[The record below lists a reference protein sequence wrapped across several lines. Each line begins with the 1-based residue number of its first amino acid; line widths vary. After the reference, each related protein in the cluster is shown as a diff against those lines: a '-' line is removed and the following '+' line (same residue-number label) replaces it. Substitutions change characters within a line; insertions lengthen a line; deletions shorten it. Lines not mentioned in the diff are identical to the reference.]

1 MPLPDFI
8 PYTDEELKEKQLGP
22 YASGASAPSIAGA
35 NAPVQTPVAQTPED
49 LSQLELVPYTGD
61 ELVTAVE
68 GDITKQLTL
77 GEFEKYRRAKSL
89 EPEKTWNQ
97 RMSEFGEGAQM
108 AGEEF
113 FGGIWSAAS
122 QGFYITDPEKG
133 IKTLASAFARGGVD
147 MFTIFEDI
155 FSKDFYAADTYE
167 DFLEDMDWTDDEYS
181 RKIYVSELSKDK
193 VRFNLKRAFMAE
205 REKWRKGESK
215 TILPFVGEIEGEDV
229 KGAEGFGYLT
239 DFTVAVPGLSAFTR
253 IPSAAAKGVGK
264 VGNLGGKVVGG
275 IGRTGTQI
283 SDKVAEQVG
292 KVIPDASTT
301 TTRVAT
307 IAGAGVTGQPLIG
320 AALLVP
326 EASKALDLS
335 GRLGQKISQ
344 ELGKRPSQFGVLE
357 RVAMN
362 SSVDPQIRKLA
373 RILNA
378 GGIGDKLL
386 SGSGSLALGVGTGMV
401 VGGVLGGLA
410 QGDDGFWQGAG
421 GGFAVGGPASL
432 GGVGLSKLTG
442 HARRSAEDADIMRFL
457 ESQAEKGVDPKQ
469 AMAKLGRDAL
479 LKTAT
484 LAKVF
489 QGDVRVN
496 LLDNAGYAKA
506 HRAGAAAWNKDTKTI
521 DINMDAADAKHNVLH
536 EFGHAIF
543 DSPVVN
549 KNEIVAEINRIYGES
564 VVDGMATNYVEK
576 LAENR
581 FRNQHFKNNPTSKLA
596 GDALAAWKQGKT
608 FKNAKGQTVKA
619 ADYELSVKMERQD
632 QIAQHGMDW
641 IVSEIFAEDFVGATV
656 DRNIN
661 SLRKGKSHPSFFHL
675 AGHILRT
682 KANVFSRMGGKINEH
697 GIVDGKYAS
706 RIFGEMT
713 GDKKFKKTLRNYI
726 RDRGRHFDELARRTR
741 KKDGAGP
748 KEDITRMG
756 DHAGFWRD
764 RGDGT
769 FENDFAVKNAKGEV
783 TIKDA
788 EQIAQDLHN
797 RAESVR
803 KLRDALVAR
812 GVIGREDKR
821 GLGARLNEKGDVE
834 VSGQILPDDVIDSL
848 DLPQQMKDQLK
859 VLNNLVKNTG
869 TAMVWYNGISTTKNG
884 SMRDVIKTTK
894 DGTPDLRGTTR
905 MWRRNLRKFM
915 GNIKS
920 TRREIKPIGYTITK
934 EGNITVELVDIDA
947 IHDKVHRWQKDTDK
961 NGRPKLE
968 LWGNDVGKFYD
979 DLKVYMQNHRDGLG
993 GAEGIGE
1000 AKRNAFRAF
1009 LMRDMTGSGGISPM
1023 HDILNNRSVDRTS
1036 MVKSFRLDRI
1046 GSVDGTMRDDFHFDY
1061 YKVKENLMPDGTPK
1075 VKEHGQTIEFNEAM
1089 GERFM
1094 PVAPEGA
1101 RYMDLRDMQ
1110 GEKMVALSI
1119 DRLGHGVRTLAS
1131 GAASELAAQG
1141 GRAFMWLEG
1150 KWASY
1155 SDSPFKSLFK
1165 HLRDVGTEY
1174 VALSVLGELNHNNTR
1189 YGMRLFGES
1198 LLDAVRR
1205 KEITKNHANAYI
1217 EGITNTT
1224 SNIAKMQK
1232 NKRVAER
1239 EVLRKIRSVQQFI
1252 DAVDAGEL
1260 THLTGEVLT
1269 GQRKQVGA
1277 ALNVSRKEAEAFG
1290 FGPTAT
1296 ARMAVDGGL
1305 WDEKKF
1311 PIGTVVAVMKVSPDT
1326 PIIHEPNLHYH
1337 YGHTIKVEPIAYFNE
1352 FYPLSSVSRGRS
1364 RKAPTIDKKTGKKK
1378 KRGNVFLKSGKV
1390 SPQPLQAIVPELD
1403 LVTAGKMG
1411 PPIDHPVNYMP
1422 DVPQGAYSRSAGDML
1437 PSKGIDSIGRH
1448 IPNWKSA
1455 RVYHSTD
1462 KEGLN
1467 SIRKEGY
1474 KVVGD
1479 GYYGD
1484 AVSVTPDLNYSKQFG
1499 GFITTAKVK
1508 DSANILNL
1516 NDPKDSDK
1524 WMEIT
1529 KGVSGPDYR
1538 KVAMRNGID
1547 GIYDPGA
1554 GDLFVYNPSKL
1565 EYLGEGMVGGADK
1578 GYTSLTLNTD
1588 SQNALT
1594 KALDI
1599 PEGWDVKAHHMTI
1612 NMGSPELGP
1621 GVNLLG
1627 QTAGLQATMVAKN
1640 DKVMAVKVDSSV
1652 PSSNKTPH
1660 VTVAVNTKA
1669 GGKPV
1674 MSNNFKDSDYKPLY
1688 PPIDL
1693 EGRVTH
1699 EGIQG
1704 ADPHPVNMMPET
1716 HWSNRHPKMVEAR
1729 KQGVMGE
1736 AWAKLVDK
1744 FKPVMLSPKPT
1755 KDNLVPD
1762 RPAKK
1767 SQKGDDMQLSL
1778 QMLRGKK
1785 PQLIGAARELPEGTL
1800 VGGRIDIPFYNDTK
1814 VLYEQGKLDQ
1824 VGYAIAVHQE
1834 GTKGGVGRIIGYD
1847 SIMRL
1852 RNVRFHIA
1860 KHEGTKN
1867 DIAQIVVGKKEGG
1880 VDKYPL
1886 ATVEGEYMR
1895 THHKGKLR
1903 DDAIPH
1909 DIYNTDKWIQVG
1921 MDPMRHEYFY
1931 RKDNHRVP
1939 IESASE
1945 AILVGDTAFVRV
1957 DDALVQ
1963 GDRSQHRYMPAQTAK
1978 LESDYIDAV
1987 GRQDVDTMQS
1997 LVHQAAALAG
2007 FDPTPMYHGTP
2018 AGKFNRFSKDEGE
2031 ISVNFDNPQ
2040 KILGHFFT
2048 PDEDYANKYRGL
2060 AGRTDKYYLKRG
2072 NYEKKSIDDIN
2083 EIEDGWFDIESDLE
2097 AEKQYLINRGIM
2109 GIDFAYPVKDAS
2121 SNALQDVPLERT
2133 VFDPR
2138 NIKSADPVTFDDN
2151 GNVIPLHDRFN
2162 LDSDDIRY
2170 IPAYHGT
2177 PHTFAAEEGA
2187 PLGKF
2192 STDKIGSGEGAQAYG
2207 YGLYF
2212 AEKKSV
2218 AEWYRDK
2225 LTDNR
2230 SLATETTIDIRAKSK
2245 KGEKI
2250 ANQVLSLVRSFVI
2263 GRARGF
2269 KRTSADRVK
2278 KFIDSEA
2285 IPQIKSQAEW
2295 DVGLWTSN
2303 IEIHGAKDFN
2313 KDKLAEAKAALSVLN
2328 SLEGND
2334 FSIEVDQ
2341 PSLGQ
2346 MYEVDLA
2353 PKEEHFLDLD
2363 RSFNFQSQYVK
2374 DALTSPNQLEHVQEF
2389 TSDSENRGL
2398 WSGLQ
2403 LVRRL
2408 ESYLEPHE
2416 VSAYLAS
2423 KGIAGNRF
2431 QDAPSRAVGSG
2442 LGARPK
2448 DFKATYNYVV
2458 FQDSAVEIKNRYM
2471 PRVSEDGK
2479 VITIPTKG
2487 RIVQTGPTKFRAY
2500 NMNGKLLGVA
2510 GSQGAADALLNRQK
2524 K

>member
-1 MPLPDFI
+1 
-8 PYTDEELKEKQLGP
+8 
-22 YASGASAPSIAGA
+22 
-35 NAPVQTPVAQTPED
+35 
-49 LSQLELVPYTGD
+49 
-61 ELVTAVE
+61 
-68 GDITKQLTL
+68 
-77 GEFEKYRRAKSL
+77 
-89 EPEKTWNQ
+89 
-97 RMSEFGEGAQM
+97 
-108 AGEEF
+108 
-113 FGGIWSAAS
+113 
-122 QGFYITDPEKG
+122 
-133 IKTLASAFARGGVD
+133 
-147 MFTIFEDI
+147 
-155 FSKDFYAADTYE
+155 
-167 DFLEDMDWTDDEYS
+167 
-181 RKIYVSELSKDK
+181 
-193 VRFNLKRAFMAE
+193 
-205 REKWRKGESK
+205 
-215 TILPFVGEIEGEDV
+215 
-229 KGAEGFGYLT
+229 
-239 DFTVAVPGLSAFTR
+239 
-253 IPSAAAKGVGK
+253 
-264 VGNLGGKVVGG
+264 
-275 IGRTGTQI
+275 
-283 SDKVAEQVG
+283 
-292 KVIPDASTT
+292 
-301 TTRVAT
+301 
-307 IAGAGVTGQPLIG
+307 
-320 AALLVP
+320 
-326 EASKALDLS
+326 
-335 GRLGQKISQ
+335 
-344 ELGKRPSQFGVLE
+344 
-357 RVAMN
+357 
-362 SSVDPQIRKLA
+362 
-373 RILNA
+373 
-378 GGIGDKLL
+378 
-386 SGSGSLALGVGTGMV
+386 
-401 VGGVLGGLA
+401 
-410 QGDDGFWQGAG
+410 
-421 GGFAVGGPASL
+421 
-432 GGVGLSKLTG
+432 
-442 HARRSAEDADIMRFL
+442 
-457 ESQAEKGVDPKQ
+457 
-469 AMAKLGRDAL
+469 
-479 LKTAT
+479 
-484 LAKVF
+484 
-489 QGDVRVN
+489 
-496 LLDNAGYAKA
+496 
-506 HRAGAAAWNKDTKTI
+506 
-521 DINMDAADAKHNVLH
+521 
-536 EFGHAIF
+536 
-543 DSPVVN
+543 
-549 KNEIVAEINRIYGES
+549 
-564 VVDGMATNYVEK
+564 
-576 LAENR
+576 
-581 FRNQHFKNNPTSKLA
+581 
-596 GDALAAWKQGKT
+596 
-608 FKNAKGQTVKA
+608 
-619 ADYELSVKMERQD
+619 
-632 QIAQHGMDW
+632 
-641 IVSEIFAEDFVGATV
+641 
-656 DRNIN
+656 
-661 SLRKGKSHPSFFHL
+661 
-675 AGHILRT
+675 
-682 KANVFSRMGGKINEH
+682 
-697 GIVDGKYAS
+697 
-706 RIFGEMT
+706 
-713 GDKKFKKTLRNYI
+713 
-726 RDRGRHFDELARRTR
+726 
-741 KKDGAGP
+741 
-748 KEDITRMG
+748 
-756 DHAGFWRD
+756 
-764 RGDGT
+764 
-769 FENDFAVKNAKGEV
+769 
-783 TIKDA
+783 
-788 EQIAQDLHN
+788 
-797 RAESVR
+797 
-803 KLRDALVAR
+803 
-812 GVIGREDKR
+812 
-821 GLGARLNEKGDVE
+821 
-834 VSGQILPDDVIDSL
+834 
-848 DLPQQMKDQLK
+848 
-859 VLNNLVKNTG
+859 
-869 TAMVWYNGISTTKNG
+869 
-884 SMRDVIKTTK
+884 
-894 DGTPDLRGTTR
+894 
-905 MWRRNLRKFM
+905 
-915 GNIKS
+915 
-920 TRREIKPIGYTITK
+920 
-934 EGNITVELVDIDA
+934 
-947 IHDKVHRWQKDTDK
+947 
-961 NGRPKLE
+961 
-968 LWGNDVGKFYD
+968 
-979 DLKVYMQNHRDGLG
+979 
-993 GAEGIGE
+993 
-1000 AKRNAFRAF
+1000 
-1009 LMRDMTGSGGISPM
+1009 
-1023 HDILNNRSVDRTS
+1023 
-1036 MVKSFRLDRI
+1036 
-1046 GSVDGTMRDDFHFDY
+1046 
-1061 YKVKENLMPDGTPK
+1061 MPDGTPK

-1814 VLYEQGKLDQ
+1814 ALYEQGKLDQ

-1997 LVHQAAALAG
+1997 LVDQAAALAG
-2007 FDPTPMYHGTP
+2007 FDIGPVYHGSDAEFNKFDMEKASP
-2018 AGKFNRFSKDEGE
+2018 ASRGLIFFADDPDFATYGKNVKKYFLKGNIREGRLDRKEVEGRYVFDDGKFADGT
-2031 ISVNFDNPQ
+2031 V
-2040 KILGHFFT
+2040 T
-2048 PDEDYANKYRGL
+2048 
-2060 AGRTDKYYLKRG
+2060 
-2072 NYEKKSIDDIN
+2072 IDDSIHAVGSPN
-2083 EIEDGWFDIESDLE
+2083 
-2097 AEKQYLINRGIM
+2097 Q
-2109 GIDFAYPVKDAS
+2109 
-2121 SNALQDVPLERT
+2121 
-2133 VFDPR
+2133 
-2138 NIKSADPVTFDDN
+2138 IKSADPVTFDDN

-2225 LTDNR
+2225 LTKPYQVNWRDILMKVPLEIKYKGTPR
-2230 SLATETTIDIRAKSK
+2230 SELGTTIGLWANQLKIDLKNHAYQAGSDVYEGK
-2245 KGEKI
+2245 KFGDLPYDPSLSVTGSVGEKRVTYQNVTE
-2250 ANQVLSLVRSFVI
+2250 AMTDKRNKVLKAQKHMLRKHESLLEAYKKA
-2263 GRARGF
+2263 GRPE
-2269 KRTSADRVK
+2269 SDPEIIRVTK
-2278 KFIDSEA
+2278 AVTEQKQKVSETEA
-2285 IPQIKSQAEW
+2285 IDP
-2295 DVGLWTSN
+2295 
-2303 IEIHGAKDFN
+2303 HGFTVVSGVINYTKQEPR
-2313 KDKLAEAKAALSVLN
+2313 L
-2328 SLEGND
+2328 
-2334 FSIEVDQ
+2334 
-2341 PSLGQ
+2341 
-2346 MYEVDLA
+2346 YEVDIT

-2363 RSFNFQSQYVK
+2363 KPFKEQSKYVK
-2374 DALTSPNQLEHVQEF
+2374 DALSGPDQLQHVKDFKEY
-2389 TSDSENRGL
+2389 GI
-2398 WSGLQ
+2398 SGLQ
-2403 LVRRL
+2403 LTR
-2408 ESYLEPHE
+2408 SMGNYLAPKEI
-2416 VSAYLAS
+2416 SAYLAS

-2431 QDAPSRAVGSG
+2431 QDAPTRASSS
-2442 LGARPK
+2442 LGEKKKP
-2448 DFKATYNYVV
+2448 TYNYVV
-2458 FQDSAVEIKNRYM
+2458 FEDSAVEIKNRYM

-2479 VITIPTKG
+2479 VVTMPTKG